1 MLLKKEKIMLVLLPA
16 WSSSRFFRSHDDRRD
31 NSMLIPLHPCR
42 KKNQKLENLLRLIF
56 FLAFEAENAA
66 NEVEEEIIRMSV
78 RSFSSIRKSIKSS
91 FIKVTATL

>member
-1 MLLKKEKIMLVLLPA
+1 MLLKKEEIMLVLLPA
-16 WSSSRFFRSHDDRRD
+16 SSSSRFFRSHDDRRD

-42 KKNQKLENLLRLIF
+42 KKIKSLKIFCVFF